1 MYSFFDTVRPM
12 PLTADDHAILG
23 GAWTLGGFVG
33 GLLCGWI
40 SDTLF
45 ESKRT
50 PPIVLFSVAQAAAF
64 LLLYTFAP
72 SISTAWLGVLV
83 FLVSVFLLGNY
94 TLLSYTV
101 PADLPADIS
110 ASAVGLFT
118 AVGYIA
124 TGLAGVVMGS
134 CVQRWGYTFWVAS
147 LTITSLATGVCTMLG
162 AYFSDI
168 DMPTEDETVPLK
180 TPSRL
185 SRRSRASIVGADL
198 FVLPDDDEP
207 ESVQV

>member
-1 MYSFFDTVRPM
+1 M

-83 FLVSVFLLGNY
+83 FLVSVFLLGNF
-94 TLLSYTV
+94 TLLNYTV
-101 PADLPADIS
+101 PADLPADVI
-110 ASAVGLFT
+110 ATATGLIT
-118 AVGYIA
+118 AIGYIA
-124 TGLAGVVMGS
+124 TGLSGGLMGT
-134 CVQRWGYTFWVAS
+134 CIARWGFSFWIASLLVAS
-147 LTITSLATGVCTMLG
+147 IGTALCTMVGTYFSHADPQDETLMPLQDSTSKSNIARSRTTSLVGVDLVVLAM
-162 AYFSDI
+162 
-168 DMPTEDETVPLK
+168 EDED
-180 TPSRL
+180 S
-185 SRRSRASIVGADL
+185 DCM
-198 FVLPDDDEP
+198 
-207 ESVQV
+207 